1 MIQCDYLTTHRK
13 ADTVVVNKKERSY
26 IIIDIACLDVKE
38 EEKLNNYDDLKRE
51 LRRLW
56 SRRRRGVLLI

>member
-51 LRRLW
+51 LRRL
-56 SRRRRGVLLI
+56 